1 MIRTAWRIFKP
12 KHAAA
17 AFTGEGAKR
26 FGGRWNSTGTAMVY
40 CAGSAS
46 LAALEM
52 LVHLHAHQVLESYS
66 LCEVRFDDSLVESID
81 PADLPKNWRSDPA
94 PAELKRIGDEWVR
107 SESSAVLCVPNA
119 ILDIESNYLL
129 SPAHPQFSRIDIG
142 PSNPFQFDPRLL
154 K

>member
-1 MIRTAWRIFKP
+1 
-12 KHAAA
+12 
-17 AFTGEGAKR
+17 
-26 FGGRWNSTGTAMVY
+26 MVY

-52 LVHLHAHQVLESYS
+52 LVHLLAHQVLESYS

-81 PADLPKNWRSDPA
+81 PTDLPKIWRSDPA
-94 PAELKRIGDEWVR
+94 PSELKRIGDEWVS
-107 SESSAVLCVPNA
+107 SESSAVLCVPSA

-129 SPAHPQFSRIDIG
+129 NAAHPEFALIDIG